1 MKLHWLLPGTVGT
14 VGTVGTILM
23 LSSPVL
29 AAKLESWRFDANKN
43 RLEINTKGGVQP
55 QAQLIFNP
63 TRLVIDLPGTQFGQ
77 RQLTQP
83 VGGAIRSIRVGQFNP
98 QTARLV
104 VELSPDYTLDP
115 KKVKFVGE
123 TASRWFVQLP
133 KPTRYGNLTANN
145 QRVYNTVTI
154 NTSKKS
160 SSTISRKLNNS
171 SSTISRK
178 LNNSSIAK
186 SSATSEIQRFL
197 VTGDGFFLRTNGGKP
212 EVQVNRSSDGKTIF
226 MDISRATIASSLSS
240 KKEVNKHGVRSIQ
253 FNQLKTNPSSVRITL
268 QVDKN
273 SPDWRVLNSGTRGL
287 VVLPTRIAR
296 NSSRSNNRSSP
307 TVVNTRI
314 STQPV
319 VRSSNSTARNVVSTI
334 KSVEIADNGGQL
346 LIRGDRP
353 LSANSGWDRK
363 TALFRIEIPNAKLS
377 SNVKGPRLNSN
388 SPVLRVRLQQ
398 KDPTT
403 VVIFVQPA
411 SGVQLSRVNQ
421 VGQLLSLRMQR
432 YSRTARTAPINRNRP
447 SVIGLPPLNRP
458 NPRPVPPAVARKPS
472 STSQPRRSIKKGK
485 LVVLIDPGH
494 GGKDPGA
501 IGIGGLREKQVILP
515 IGKRVA
521 QILEQNGIQVVMTRK
536 SDYFV
541 TLPGRVKIA
550 ERVNADV
557 FVSIHA
563 NSAGRKRPDVNG
575 LETYYY
581 DTGRSFATIVHRRIL
596 RTVKMR
602 SRGVRKAR
610 FYVLRKTSMPAI
622 LVETGYLTGRT
633 DVKNLRSQWF
643 RNKMAE
649 GIARGILDYLK
660 QR

>member
-1 MKLHWLLPGTVGT
+1 MKLHWLLPGTVGS
-14 VGTVGTILM
+14 ILM

-29 AAKLESWRFDANKN
+29 AAKLESWRFDANRN
-43 RLEINTKGGVQP
+43 RLEINTNGDVQP

-77 RQLTQP
+77 RQITQP
-83 VGGAIRSIRVGQFNP
+83 VGGAIRAIRVGQFNP

-104 VELSPDYTLDP
+104 VELSPNYTLDP
-115 KKVKFVGE
+115 KKVKFVGK
-123 TASRWFVQLP
+123 TGSRWTVQLP
-133 KPTRYGNLTANN
+133 KPTRQSSVTSSNEN
-145 QRVYNTVTI
+145 VYNTVTI
-154 NTSKKS
+154 NTPTRKNYSPVAA
-160 SSTISRKLNNS
+160 SR
-171 SSTISRK
+171 T
-178 LNNSSIAK
+178 AE
-186 SSATSEIQRFL
+186 AQIQRLL
-197 VTGDGFFLRTNGGKP
+197 VTGDGFFVRTTGGKP
-212 EVQVNRSSDGKTIF
+212 EVKIKRSRDRKTIF
-226 MDISRATIASSLSS
+226 MDISGATISSNVSS
-240 KKEVNKHGVRSIQ
+240 NMEVNKHGVRSIQ
-253 FNQLKTNPSSVRITL
+253 FNQLRQTNPSVVRMTL
-268 QVDKN
+268 RVDKN
-273 SPDWRVLNSGTRGL
+273 SPDWRATNSGASGL
-287 VVLPTRIAR
+287 VILPTRITR

-307 TVVNTRI
+307 TVINTR
-314 STQPV
+314 PV
-319 VRSSNSTARNVVSTI
+319 VRPPNSRAVNVVSTI
-334 KSVEIADNGGQL
+334 KSVEIADNGRQL

-363 TALFRIEIPNAKLS
+363 TALFRIEVPNAKLS
-377 SNVKGPRLNSN
+377 SDVKGPRLNAN

-398 KDPTT
+398 QDPTT
-403 VVIFVQPA
+403 VVIFIQPA
-411 SGVQLSRVNQ
+411 SGVQLGRINQ
-421 VGQLLSLRMQR
+421 VGQLLSLTMQR
-432 YSRTARTAPINRNRP
+432 YRNTPRFNRNTP
-447 SVIGLPPLNRP
+447 SIGLPPLNRP
-458 NPRPVPPAVARKPS
+458 NPRSVPPIVRRANPTPLPGRPS
-472 STSQPRRSIKKGK
+472 KNGK
-485 LVVLIDPGH
+485 LVVMIDPGH
-494 GGKDPGA
+494 GGKDSGA
-501 IGIGGLREKQVILP
+501 IGIGGLQEKRVILP
-515 IGKRVA
+515 ISQRVA

-541 TLPGRVKIA
+541 TLPGRVKMA
-550 ERVNADV
+550 ERVNADL

-581 DTGRSFATIVHRRIL
+581 DTGLSFARTVHRRIL

-622 LVETGYLTGRT
+622 LVETGYLTGRN

>member
-1 MKLHWLLPGTVGT
+1 MKLHWLLPGT

-43 RLEINTKGGVQP
+43 QLEINTKGGVQP
-55 QAQLIFNP
+55 QAKLIFNP
-63 TRLVIDLPGTQFGQ
+63 TRLVIDLPGTEFGQ
-77 RQLTQP
+77 RQITQP
-83 VGGAIRSIRVGQFNP
+83 VGGAIRAIRVGQFNP

-104 VELSPDYTLDP
+104 VELSPNYTLDP
-115 KKVKFVGE
+115 KKVKFIGE

-133 KPTRYGNLTANN
+133 KPTRYGSLTADND
-145 QRVYNTVTI
+145 RVYNTVTI

-160 SSTISRKLNNS
+160 LSTISRKPNNS
-171 SSTISRK
+171 V
-178 LNNSSIAK
+178 IAK
-186 SSATSEIQRFL
+186 SSATSEIQRLL
-197 VTGDGFFLRTNGGKP
+197 VTGDGFFLRTTGGKP
-212 EVQVNRSSDGKTIF
+212 EVKVNRSSDRKTIF
-226 MDISRATIASSLSS
+226 MDISGATMAPSLSS
-240 KKEVNKHGVRSIQ
+240 RKEVNKHGVRSIQ

-273 SPDWRVLNSGTRGL
+273 SPDWRVLNSGTNGL
-287 VVLPTRIAR
+287 VVLPTRIIR
-296 NSSRSNNRSSP
+296 NSSISNNRSSP

-319 VRSSNSTARNVVSTI
+319 VRSPNSTARNVVSTI

-411 SGVQLSRVNQ
+411 SGVQLGRVNQ

-432 YSRTARTAPINRNRP
+432 YSRTAPITRNPP

-458 NPRPVPPAVARKPS
+458 NPRPVPPAIVRKPS
-472 STSQPRRSIKKGK
+472 STSQPRRPIKKGK

-521 QILEQNGIQVVMTRK
+521 QILEQNGIQVVMSRK

-541 TLPGRVKIA
+541 SLPGRVKMA
-550 ERVNADV
+550 ERVKADL

-563 NSAGRKRPDVNG
+563 NSAGKSRPDVNG

-581 DTGRSFATIVHRRIL
+581 DTGLSFARTVHRRIL

>member
-1 MKLHWLLPGTVGT
+1 VKLHWLLPGTVGT
-14 VGTVGTILM
+14 VGTILI

-63 TRLVIDLPGTQFGQ
+63 TRLVIDLPGTEFGQ
-77 RQLTQP
+77 KQLTQP
-83 VGGAIRSIRVGQFNP
+83 VGGAIRAIRVGQFNP

-133 KPTRYGNLTANN
+133 KPTRYGSLTANN

-154 NTSKKS
+154 NTSKKF

-178 LNNSSIAK
+178 LNNSPIAK

-226 MDISRATIASSLSS
+226 MDISDATIASSLSA

-253 FNQLKTNPSSVRITL
+253 FNQLKTTPSSVRITL
-268 QVDKN
+268 QVDKT

-314 STQPV
+314 NPQRV

-432 YSRTARTAPINRNRP
+432 YNRRIAPINRNRP

-458 NPRPVPPAVARKPS
+458 NPRSVPPAIVRTPS
-472 STSQPRRSIKKGK
+472 STSQARTPIKKGK

-521 QILEQNGIQVVMTRK
+521 QILEQNGIQVVMSRK

-541 TLPGRVKIA
+541 SLPGRVKMA
-550 ERVNADV
+550 ERVNADL

-581 DTGRSFATIVHRRIL
+581 DTGLSFARTVHRRIL

-660 QR
+660 QK

>member
-1 MKLHWLLPGTVGT
+1 MKLHWLLPGTVGS
-14 VGTVGTILM
+14 ILM

-29 AAKLESWRFDANKN
+29 AAKLESWRFDANRN
-43 RLEINTKGGVQP
+43 RLEINTNGDVQP

-77 RQLTQP
+77 RQITQP
-83 VGGAIRSIRVGQFNP
+83 VGGAIRAIRVGQFNP

-104 VELSPDYTLDP
+104 VELSPNYTLDP
-115 KKVKFVGE
+115 KKVKFVGK
-123 TASRWFVQLP
+123 TGSRWTVQLP
-133 KPTRYGNLTANN
+133 KPTRQSSVTSSNEN
-145 QRVYNTVTI
+145 VYNTVTI
-154 NTSKKS
+154 NPPTRKNYSPVAA
-160 SSTISRKLNNS
+160 SR
-171 SSTISRK
+171 T
-178 LNNSSIAK
+178 AE
-186 SSATSEIQRFL
+186 AQIQRL
-197 VTGDGFFLRTNGGKP
+197 VVTGDGFFVRTTGGKP
-212 EVQVNRSSDGKTIF
+212 EVKTKRSRDRKTIF
-226 MDISRATIASSLSS
+226 MDISGATVSSNVSS
-240 KKEVNKHGVRSIQ
+240 NMEVNKHGVRSIQ
-253 FNQLKTNPSSVRITL
+253 FNQLRKTNPSVVRMTL
-268 QVDKN
+268 RVDKN
-273 SPDWRVLNSGTRGL
+273 SPDWRATNSGASGL
-287 VVLPTRIAR
+287 VILPTRIAR

-307 TVVNTRI
+307 TVINTR
-314 STQPV
+314 PV
-319 VRSSNSTARNVVSTI
+319 VRPPSSRAVNVVSTI
-334 KSVEIADNGGQL
+334 KSVEIADNGRQL

-363 TALFRIEIPNAKLS
+363 TALFRIEVPNAKLS
-377 SNVKGPRLNSN
+377 SDVKGPRLNAN

-398 KDPTT
+398 QDPTT
-403 VVIFVQPA
+403 VVIFIQPA
-411 SGVQLSRVNQ
+411 SGVQLGRINQ
-421 VGQLLSLRMQR
+421 VGQLLSLPMQR
-432 YSRTARTAPINRNRP
+432 YRNTQRFNPRFNRNTP
-447 SVIGLPPLNRP
+447 SIGLPPLNRP
-458 NPRPVPPAVARKPS
+458 NPRSVPPIVRRANPTPLPGRPS
-472 STSQPRRSIKKGK
+472 KNGK
-485 LVVLIDPGH
+485 LVVMIDPGH

-501 IGIGGLREKQVILP
+501 IGIGGLQEKQVILP

-541 TLPGRVKIA
+541 TLPGRVKMA
-550 ERVNADV
+550 ERVNADL

-581 DTGRSFATIVHRRIL
+581 DTGLSFARTVHRRIL
-596 RTVKMR
+596 RTVNMR

-622 LVETGYLTGRT
+622 LVETGYLTGRN

>member
-1 MKLHWLLPGTVGT
+1 MKLHWLLP
-14 VGTVGTILM
+14 GTVGTILM

-43 RLEINTKGGVQP
+43 RLEINTNGGVQP

-63 TRLVIDLPGTQFGQ
+63 TRLVIDLPGTVFGQ

-83 VGGAIRSIRVGQFNP
+83 VGGAIRAIRVGQFNP

-104 VELSPDYTLDP
+104 VELSPNYTLDP

-133 KPTRYGNLTANN
+133 RPTRLSTVASSNEN
-145 QRVYNTVTI
+145 VYNTVTI
-154 NTSKKS
+154 NTSS
-160 SSTISRKLNNS
+160 NAPSNTSRRQKNS
-171 SSTISRK
+171 QV
-178 LNNSSIAK
+178 AK
-186 SSATSEIQRFL
+186 SRAAEAEIQRLL
-197 VTGDGFFLRTNGGKP
+197 VTGDGFFVRTTGGKP
-212 EVQVNRSSDGKTIF
+212 EVKVKRSRDRKTIF
-226 MDISRATIASSLSS
+226 MDISGATISSSLSS
-240 KKEVNKHGVRSIQ
+240 RKKQVNKHGVRSIQ
-253 FNQLKTNPSSVRITL
+253 FNQLKKTNPSVVRMTL
-268 QVDKN
+268 RVDKN
-273 SPDWRVLNSGTRGL
+273 SPDWRATNSGTSGL
-287 VVLPTRIAR
+287 VVLPTRIVR

-307 TVVNTRI
+307 TVINTR
-314 STQPV
+314 PV
-319 VRSSNSTARNVVSTI
+319 VRPPNSRATNVVSTI

-377 SNVKGPRLNSN
+377 SNVKGPRLNAN

-398 KDPTT
+398 QDPTT

-411 SGVQLSRVNQ
+411 SGVQLGRINQ
-421 VGQLLSLRMQR
+421 VGQLLSLQMRR
-432 YSRTARTAPINRNRP
+432 YRNTPSINRNIP
-447 SVIGLPPLNRP
+447 STIGLPPLNRP
-458 NPRPVPPAVARKPS
+458 NPRPVPPAIVRTPNR
-472 STSQPRRSIKKGK
+472 TSQPRRPIKNGK

-494 GGKDPGA
+494 GGKDSGA
-501 IGIGGLREKQVILP
+501 IGIGGLQEKRVILP
-515 IGKRVA
+515 ISQRVA
-521 QILEQNGIQVVMTRK
+521 QILQQNGIQVVMTRK

-581 DTGRSFATIVHRRIL
+581 DTGRSFASIVHRRIL

-602 SRGVRKAR
+602 DRRIRKAR
-610 FYVLRKTSMPAI
+610 FYVLRKSSMPAI
-622 LVETGYLTGRT
+622 LVETGYLTGRN
-633 DVKNLRSQWF
+633 DVKNLRSKWF
-643 RNKMAE
+643 QNKMAE
-649 GIARGILDYLK
+649 GIARGILDYL
-660 QR
+660 RRR

>member
-1 MKLHWLLPGTVGT
+1 MKLHWLIP
-14 VGTVGTILM
+14 GTVGTILM

-43 RLEINTKGGVQP
+43 RLEINTNGGVQP

-63 TRLVIDLPGTQFGQ
+63 TRLVIDLPGTVFGQ

-83 VGGAIRSIRVGQFNP
+83 VGGAIRAIRVGQFNP

-104 VELSPDYTLDP
+104 VELNPDYTLDP

-133 KPTRYGNLTANN
+133 KPTRRSSVTASNGN
-145 QRVYNTVTI
+145 VYNTVTI
-154 NTSKKS
+154 NTSRNNTS
-160 SSTISRKLNNS
+160 RNTPSNISRKPKNS
-171 SSTISRK
+171 P
-178 LNNSSIAK
+178 IAT
-186 SSATSEIQRFL
+186 SSAAAQIQRLL
-197 VTGDGFFLRTNGGKP
+197 VTGDGFFVRTTGGKP
-212 EVQVNRSSDGKTIF
+212 EVEVKRSRDRKTIF
-226 MDISRATIASSLSS
+226 MDISGATMAPSLSS
-240 KKEVNKHGVRSIQ
+240 RKKEVNKHGVKSIQ
-253 FNQLKTNPSSVRITL
+253 FNQLKTSPSTVRMTL
-268 QVDKN
+268 RVDKN
-273 SPDWRVLNSGTRGL
+273 SPDWRATNSGASGL
-287 VVLPTRIAR
+287 VVLPTRIVR

-319 VRSSNSTARNVVSTI
+319 VRPPKSTARNVVSTI

-353 LSANSGWDRK
+353 LSANSGWDRQ

-377 SNVKGPRLNSN
+377 SDVKGPRLNAN

-411 SGVQLSRVNQ
+411 SGVQLGRVNQ

-432 YSRTARTAPINRNRP
+432 YRRMSPINRNRP
-447 SVIGLPPLNRP
+447 PTIGLPPLNRP
-458 NPRPVPPAVARKPS
+458 NPRSVPPAIVRTPNP
-472 STSQPRRSIKKGK
+472 TSQPRRPIKKGK
-485 LVVLIDPGH
+485 LVVMIDPGH

-541 TLPGRVKIA
+541 SLPGRVKMA

-596 RTVKMR
+596 RTVNMK
-602 SRGVRKAR
+602 SRGVRRAR

-622 LVETGYLTGRT
+622 LVETGYLTGRN

-649 GIARGILDYLK
+649 GIARGILDYLR